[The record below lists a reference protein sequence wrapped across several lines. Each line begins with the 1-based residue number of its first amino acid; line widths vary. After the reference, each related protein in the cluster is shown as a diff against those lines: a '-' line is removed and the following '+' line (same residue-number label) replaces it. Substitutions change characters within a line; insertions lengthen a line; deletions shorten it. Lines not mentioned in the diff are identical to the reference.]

1 MKHIIAGIKM
11 TEKPTYV
18 STETFPSIQWGHVAG
33 QCRNFTEVDQTMVI
47 IAHSEKTIRQAA
59 NKLGFGVTVKATKIP
74 YNFEVTSTSKL
85 TVGVKVSTTKT
96 TTETFKL
103 RAVA

>member
-1 MKHIIAGIKM
+1 MNTSAKLLHR
-11 TEKPTYV
+11 YLSSV
-18 STETFPSIQWGHVAG
+18 TFPKIYWGHVSA
-33 QCRNFTEVDQTMVI
+33 QARNFTTVGQKMI
-47 IAHSEKTIRQAA
+47 IVAHSEKTVRQAV

-74 YNFEVTSTSKL
+74 FTFEVTSTCVLAVS
-85 TVGVKVSTTKT
+85 VKIA